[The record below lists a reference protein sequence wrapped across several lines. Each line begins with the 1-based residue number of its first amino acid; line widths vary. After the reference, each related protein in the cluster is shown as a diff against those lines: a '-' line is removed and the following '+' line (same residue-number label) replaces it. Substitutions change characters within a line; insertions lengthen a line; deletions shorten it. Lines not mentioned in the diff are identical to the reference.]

1 MVELQL
7 ELSFAVGDRGGRP
20 LPPERLHKV
29 GEQLMA
35 ALLDLEAC
43 NDGLR
48 DPATSSD
55 ADLSE
60 VTIDLLVAAESD
72 TEAVG
77 AALNL
82 CRTAIHAIGASTPHW
97 PSDPAGSA
105 DTDFRPKN
113 VQFDYV
119 S

>member
-1 MVELQL
+1 MAELQL
-7 ELSFAVGDRGGRP
+7 ELSFTVGDRGGRP
-20 LPPERLHKV
+20 LPPARLHTV
-29 GEQLMA
+29 GEQLME
-35 ALLDLEAC
+35 ALLDLEEC
-43 NDGLR
+43 NDTLR

-55 ADLSE
+55 SDISE

-72 TEAVG
+72 AEAVA

-82 CRTAIHAIGASTPHW
+82 CRTAIHAIGASTPNW
-97 PSDPAGSA
+97 PSDPATSA
-105 DTDFRPKN
+105 GTDFRPKN

>member
-1 MVELQL
+1 MVELRL
-7 ELSFAVGDRGGRP
+7 ELSFAVGDRDGQP
-20 LPPERLHKV
+20 LPTERLHAV
-29 GEQLMA
+29 GEQLME
-35 ALLDLEAC
+35 ALLDLEGC
-43 NDGLR
+43 NDGLK

-55 ADLSE
+55 SDLSE
-60 VTIDLLVAAESD
+60 VTIDLLVAAASD

-77 AALNL
+77 VALNL
-82 CRTAIHAIGASTPHW
+82 CRTAIHAIGASTPNW
-97 PSDPAGSA
+97 PSDPASSA